1 MDYLSSE
8 TQNCTQSTVNFCLNY
23 GGRAEIVDTCKSIA
37 TAVNNNTLQIQDINE
52 ETATRFLYN
61 DLPSVDFL
69 IRTSGEI
76 RISNFMLWQL
86 AYAEMYFTD
95 VLFPDF
101 DEACFDEALNAY
113 QCRNRRFGG
122 DSSKK

>member
-1 MDYLSSE
+1 
-8 TQNCTQSTVNFCLNY
+8 
-23 GGRAEIVDTCKSIA
+23 
-37 TAVNNNTLQIQDINE
+37 
-52 ETATRFLYN
+52 
-61 DLPSVDFL
+61 
-69 IRTSGEI
+69 
-76 RISNFMLWQL
+76 MLWQL

-122 DSSKK
+122 FLKKVRKVYNKVL